1 MPLCGSFLCVF
12 EYDSLS
18 LLYRPV
24 RDVLKEIEQE
34 EFEGFEYVN
43 PLLMSKVEDV

>member
-1 MPLCGSFLCVF
+1 MSLCMI
-12 EYDSLS
+12 LS